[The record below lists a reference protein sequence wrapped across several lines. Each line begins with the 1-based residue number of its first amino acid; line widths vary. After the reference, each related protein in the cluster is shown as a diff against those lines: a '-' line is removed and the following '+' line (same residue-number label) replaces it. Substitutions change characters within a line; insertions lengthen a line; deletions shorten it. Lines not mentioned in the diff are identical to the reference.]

1 MPHEP
6 WKPTTIND
14 RSTSQVRVSGEV
26 SKADVRAIYRCFQGT
41 ATPTQQKQAME
52 AIIQGICR
60 VDDLGYYPG
69 GSEGERDTNFSQGM
83 RHAGL
88 QLKKFCLHGNQ
99 LTKPRE
105 VPKVANKTKG
115 ANNGRRN
122 RSKSNG

>member
-1 MPHEP
+1 MNEP
-6 WKPTTIND
+6 WKPTIINA
-14 RSTSQVRVSGEV
+14 RSSQQVRVSGEV
-26 SKADVRAIYRCFQGT
+26 SESEVQAIYRCYLGE
-41 ATPTQQKQAME
+41 ATPTQQKLAME

-69 GSEGERDTNFSQGM
+69 GSEGERDSNFSQGM

-115 ANNGRRN
+115 GRNARRTRNN
-122 RSKSNG
+122 